1 MRRSKKRRFLRRRT
15 GHAVQ
20 RPADTAVPHS
30 PQPPAAAAAPAA
42 AVVIRRIVESRR
54 IPVDIRPVV
63 VRTEPVPDT
72 VEPVV
77 DTARTVVAGIVE
89 DPEQGMQREQDTD
102 WELQQQQQWDTALML
117 EDCRK
122 VERHLEVM
130 RRTVASRNRVRPG

>member
-1 MRRSKKRRFLRRRT
+1 MKRRCARRTT

-42 AVVIRRIVESRR
+42 AAVVIPRIVESRR

-63 VRTEPVPDT
+63 VRTEPVADA
-72 VEPVV
+72 VGPVA